1 MTEVYRIKIRLDAGD
16 GVPCHCDSCAKRR
29 LLLAYPGPPKC
40 AFHLNEIGDAGCPH
54 LKCTYDGMDG
64 ERYRCRNC
72 GLSYF
77 LDYEDM
83 K

>member
-1 MTEVYRIKIRLDAGD
+1 MPKGGFDHPQEALEQGWNQPD
-16 GVPCHCDSCAKRR
+16 
-29 LLLAYPGPPKC
+29 PGPPKC
-40 AFHLNEIGDAGCPH
+40 VFNLNELGDAGCPH
-54 LKCTYDGMDG
+54 MKCTYEGMDG

-77 LDYEDM
+77 LDYEEM